1 MGGFRSNIRFST
13 PRLNLLLACSILLLA
28 STTGCS
34 ISKIRRSWSKDA
46 TRIESPQPEN
56 DEPAPIESD
65 AEVHQD
71 PEVDSEV
78 VAIETDVAAEQE
90 ITRTAMNI
98 APEVAP
104 PIEDSDSEEPLPQ
117 PQSTETE
124 MAPPPE
130 SPREVLALEDVI
142 DSVMRSYPLLQA
154 ELFGRNVA
162 LGNRISAEGSYDLKL
177 KAASENG
184 PMGYYQT
191 YRNLAGIEQPLWMG
205 GNAFAGYKL
214 GRGTFQPWFY
224 DRETNKGGEFKLG
237 ASVPLLQNR
246 QIDERRTNL
255 FNADWA
261 RQEVE
266 PAIRTEL
273 IGFVYMASITYWD
286 WVGAGR
292 NLNVSQS
299 ILDLALMRRE
309 GLELRVERGDLERI
323 ELVDNQRLIVSR
335 EAKLVESRRKLE
347 QTAAKLSLFFRDEN
361 DRPILPTEAMLP
373 DELPPIEEPPESIP
387 GEDLQLAYENRP
399 EIQVYDFQLRQL
411 DNEMALAS
419 NQKLPNL
426 DAAIAASKDVGEPIS
441 YQKYKSPFEL
451 EAGLYF
457 EVPAQRRKA
466 GGKLIALE
474 GKRAQIVAK
483 RRFAEDKILAELQ
496 MAQAAIKAGHLRIR
510 QARESAELANQME
523 QAERRKFDLGA
534 SNLMFVNTREQ
545 QSAEAQ
551 MTEVEATVEYYD
563 AKAAYHAALGIDRLQ
578 E

>member
-1 MGGFRSNIRFST
+1 
-13 PRLNLLLACSILLLA
+13 
-28 STTGCS
+28 
-34 ISKIRRSWSKDA
+34 
-46 TRIESPQPEN
+46 
-56 DEPAPIESD
+56 
-65 AEVHQD
+65 
-71 PEVDSEV
+71 
-78 VAIETDVAAEQE
+78 
-90 ITRTAMNI
+90 
-98 APEVAP
+98 
-104 PIEDSDSEEPLPQ
+104 
-117 PQSTETE
+117 
-124 MAPPPE
+124 
-130 SPREVLALEDVI
+130 
-142 DSVMRSYPLLQA
+142 
-154 ELFGRNVA
+154 
-162 LGNRISAEGSYDLKL
+162 
-177 KAASENG
+177 
-184 PMGYYQT
+184 MGYYQT

-205 GNAFAGYKL
+205 GNAFRRL
-214 GRGTFQPWFY
+214 QVGT
-224 DRETNKGGEFKLG
+224 RHLSALVLRSETNKGGEFKLG

-273 IGFVYMASITYWD
+273 IGFVYIASITYWD

-347 QTAAKLSLFFRDEN
+347 QTAAKLSSSSGTKMIDRSFR
-361 DRPILPTEAMLP
+361 RKAMLP

-483 RRFAEDKILAELQ
+483 RV
-496 MAQAAIKAGHLRIR
+496 LRKTKSSPNSKWRRPPSR
-510 QARESAELANQME
+510 QGISGSG
-523 QAERRKFDLGA
+523 KLGKVR
-534 SNLMFVNTREQ
+534 N
-545 QSAEAQ
+545 
-551 MTEVEATVEYYD
+551 
-563 AKAAYHAALGIDRLQ
+563 
-578 E
+578 